1 MASGVHEELFAIC
14 KVVDLALVSC
24 LDRSHL
30 FVQAVSVWFRLARA
44 DVDATFV
51 SADITGNHTLYHQMN
66 VLFFVI
72 HWAQDF
78 VFDST
83 QTNESFSKFSDK
95 NKQLHFSPPPFCP

>member
-1 MASGVHEELFAIC
+1 MASGVHKELLAVC
-14 KVVDLALVSC
+14 EVVDLALVTC

-30 FVQAVSVWFRLARA
+30 FVQGVCVRFRLARG
-44 DVDATFV
+44 DMDTMLV
-51 SADITGNHTLYHQMN
+51 SADIADNHTLYHQMH

-72 HWAQDF
+72 HWTEGL

-83 QTNESFSKFSDK
+83 QADESFSELCDK